1 MNWVDIILLVFL
13 IKSAVQGFS
22 RGFVLSAFKMV
33 GVIVALYMGVF
44 YREAVVGIL
53 KTQLKMDSFLSGI
66 LLTPA
71 VTNDVLSVLNIK
83 GIVEMALGALGV
95 FLVFLG
101 VQLLFLIPAYFIDG
115 VVKVTNMTPL
125 NRFLGV
131 IFGIG
136 RLALW
141 FAFLSAILTP
151 LLLAFPG
158 SWLDKGLSN
167 SYILNNIR
175 FLDFISPIVVKLI

>member
-1 MNWVDIILLVFL
+1 
-13 IKSAVQGFS
+13 
-22 RGFVLSAFKMV
+22 
-33 GVIVALYMGVF
+33 
-44 YREAVVGIL
+44 
-53 KTQLKMDSFLSGI
+53 MDSFLSGI

-95 FLVFLG
+95 FGFLG